1 MIPLPSPN
9 MKVMEVNEAD
19 EILLIIFNWFRKKTV
34 HFLGKSHEL
43 EDSALAFHSQ

>member
-1 MIPLPSPN
+1 

-19 EILLIIFNWFRKKTV
+19 EILLIIFNWFIKKTV
-34 HFLGKSHEL
+34 HFIGQSDEI